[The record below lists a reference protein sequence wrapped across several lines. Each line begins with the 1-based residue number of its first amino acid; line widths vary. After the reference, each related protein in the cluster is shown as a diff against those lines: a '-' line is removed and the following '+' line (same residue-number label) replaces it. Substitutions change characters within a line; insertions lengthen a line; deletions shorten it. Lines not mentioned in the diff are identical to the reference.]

1 MDVMVVLLL
10 FYSLGIYA
18 GIRFVQANLS
28 KGFQKPALLW
38 EDSHSGL
45 DRRIFR
51 MMHFFEDMSAS
62 GETFCLTRMLSC

>member
-38 EDSHSGL
+38 ED
-45 DRRIFR
+45 RTQ
-51 MMHFFEDMSAS
+51 AWT
-62 GETFCLTRMLSC
+62 GESSE